1 MVNKDKE
8 TAAKGARSA
17 RPAARSSKK
26 VSLSRSKGI
35 LIVISAPSGAG
46 KTTLVREISKA
57 IPEIHYSISFTT
69 RHPRREEAHGRDY
82 FFVNEDEF
90 KKRKDR
96 GELIECAYVHG
107 SWYGTPRDI
116 IEENLKGGFDTLLD
130 IDVQGGKQIK
140 NLYPDAV
147 LVFVVPPSLSIL
159 ETRLR
164 DRKQDD
170 EATIRRRLAAAK
182 EEMKQAPDYDYLLVN
197 DQITHAIEQLRCI
210 ITAERLRTSRHTYN
224 RF

>member
-1 MVNKDKE
+1 MINKDKE
-8 TAAKGARSA
+8 SVVKGAR
-17 RPAARSSKK
+17 RSSKK
-26 VSLSRSKGI
+26 AALSRSKGI

-69 RHPRREEAHGRDY
+69 RHPRREEVHGRDY

-90 KKRKDR
+90 KRRKDS

-116 IEENLKGGFDTLLD
+116 IEQNLKRGFDTLLD
-130 IDVQGGKQIK
+130 IDVQGGRQIK

-159 ETRLR
+159 EARLR

-182 EEMKQAPDYDYLLVN
+182 EEMKQAPDYDYLIIN
-197 DQITHAIEQLRCI
+197 DLIPHALEQLRCI
-210 ITAERLRTSRHTYN
+210 ISAERLKTSRHSYKI
-224 RF
+224 